1 MIVRFEG
8 LITLFKLNAEQL
20 ANIKILYNEAIKA
33 GVNDKRK
40 FAYMLATWA
49 HECAYK
55 WKPIK
60 EFGSVQYF
68 IKKYWLNSRVARWLG
83 NDDAN
88 DAAKYFGRGN
98 VQITGEGLY
107 EKAGKK
113 LKIDLLNNPDLALN
127 IDVACKIMVYGMIEG
142 WFTGV
147 KLSNYF
153 NDKWSKPV
161 GARAIINGKD
171 KQFEIA
177 KIYENIMKVI

>member
-1 MIVRFEG
+1 MVIRLES
-8 LITLFKLNAEQL
+8 LIPHYKLTAEQFS
-20 ANIKILYNEAIKA
+20 NIKVLYNEAIKA

-60 EFGSVQYF
+60 EFGGVQYF
-68 IKKYWLNSRVARWLG
+68 IKKYWLNSKVAKWLG

-98 VQITGEGLY
+98 VQITGEALY

-113 LKIDLLNNPDLALN
+113 LGVDLLNNPDLALQ
-127 IDVACKIMVYGMIEG
+127 IDIACKIQVYGMIEG
-142 WFTGV
+142 WFTGK
-147 KLSNYF
+147 KLSDYF
-153 NDKWSKPV
+153 NDKITEPV
-161 GARAIINGKD
+161 LARAIINGKD
-171 KQFEIA
+171 KQYEIA
-177 KIYENIMKVI
+177 KIYETIMAII